1 VPPIY
6 LDHNATSPLR
16 PEARDAMLPWLAGR
30 PANPSSVHR
39 FGHSARMA
47 VETARAQVAALMGAD
62 PEMVVLTGGGTEANN
77 LAIYG
82 AALRPGA
89 SGQRIVTSAI
99 EHPSVLQVC
108 AALEARGFD
117 VARVRPDR
125 RGAVDPEAI
134 LDAAGP
140 GTVLV
145 SLMLA
150 NNETGVLQEVGDL
163 ARALRPRGIPLHTD
177 AVQATG
183 RIPVDVEHLGVD
195 LLSIAAH
202 KLGGPLGAGA
212 LFVRR
217 GLVLEAHLRGGGQ
230 EMNRRPG
237 TENVAAIAGFGA
249 AARAAAADRPL
260 AAARLGG
267 LRDRLERAIVEAGIG
282 AAVNGGGAP
291 RLPNTSS
298 LAFEGA
304 TGEGLVIGLD
314 LEGYAV
320 SAGSAC
326 SAGTIR
332 RSHVL
337 DAMGLGDA
345 AGCSIRVSFGPENT
359 EADAD
364 GLVEAIRRVL
374 ERARQAVAGAA
385 GRERA

>member
-1 VPPIY
+1 MPPIY

-16 PEARDAMLPWLAGR
+16 PEAREAMLPWLSGR

-39 FGHSARMA
+39 FGHAARMA
-47 VETARAQVAALMGAD
+47 VETARSEVAALLGAG
-62 PEMVVLTGGGTEANN
+62 PESIVLTGGGTEANN

-89 SGQRIVTSAI
+89 VGRRIVTSAI
-99 EHPSVLQVC
+99 EHPSVLAVC
-108 AALEARGFD
+108 GDLERRGFE
-117 VARVRPDR
+117 VVRIRPDR

-134 LDAAGP
+134 LEAAGP
-140 GTVLV
+140 GTLLV

-150 NNETGVLQEVGDL
+150 NNETGVLQRVAGL
-163 ARALRPRGIPLHTD
+163 ARPLRLRGIPLHTD
-177 AVQATG
+177 AVQAAG
-183 RIPVDVEHLGVD
+183 RIPVDVEELGVD

-202 KLGGPLGAGA
+202 KIGGPQGAGA

-217 GLVLEAHLRGGGQ
+217 GLILEAHLRGGGQ
-230 EMNRRPG
+230 EMNRRAG
-237 TENVAAIAGFGA
+237 TENVAAISGFAA
-249 AARAAAADRPL
+249 AARAAAAEAP
-260 AAARLGG
+260 AAGARLGA
-267 LRDRLERAIVEAGIG
+267 LRDRLERSVLDAGLG
-282 AAVNGGGAP
+282 GSVNGHGAP

-337 DAMGLGDA
+337 EAMGLSEA
-345 AGCSIRVSFGPENT
+345 AGRSIRVSFGPENS
-359 EADAD
+359 EADAT
-364 GLVEAIRRVL
+364 GVVEALQRVL
-374 ERARQAVAGAA
+374 ARVLQAVAGAA
-385 GRERA
+385 VTGPT

>member
-16 PEARDAMLPWLAGR
+16 PEAREAMLPWLSGL

-39 FGHSARMA
+39 FGHAARMA
-47 VETARAQVAALMGAD
+47 VETARAQVAAVVGAG
-62 PEMVVLTGGGTEANN
+62 PESIVFTCGGTEANN

-89 SGQRIVTSAI
+89 AGRRIVTSAI

-108 AALEARGFD
+108 ADLEGRGFE
-117 VARVRPDR
+117 VMRIRPDR
-125 RGAVDPEAI
+125 RGVVDPGAV
-134 LDAAGP
+134 LDAAIP

-150 NNETGVLQEVGDL
+150 NNETGVLQDVSAIG
-163 ARALRPRGIPLHTD
+163 RALRPKGIPLHTD
-177 AVQATG
+177 AIQAAG
-183 RIPVDVEHLGVD
+183 RLPVDVERLGVD
-195 LLSIAAH
+195 LLSVAAH
-202 KLGGPLGAGA
+202 KIGGPPGAGA
-212 LFVRR
+212 LYVRR
-217 GLVLEAHLRGGGQ
+217 GMVLAAHLRGGGQ

-249 AARAAAADRPL
+249 AARAAESARP
-260 AAARLGG
+260 AEAVRLDD
-267 LRDRLERAIVEAGIG
+267 LRDRFERAIVEADHG
-282 AAVNGGGAP
+282 ATVNGAGAL
-291 RLPNTSS
+291 RLPNTSNLS
-298 LAFEGA
+298 FEGA

-326 SAGTIR
+326 AAGTIR

-337 DAMGLGDA
+337 EAMGLADA
-345 AGCSIRVSFGPENT
+345 AGRSIRVSVGPNNS
-359 EADAD
+359 DAD
-364 GLVEAIRRVL
+364 LQGLVEALRRVL
-374 ERARQAVAGAA
+374 ARSRVAMAGTAGMARA
-385 GRERA
+385 